1 MSKCSIICGVIRS
14 HQIRL
19 YPNNEQR
26 IMLAKTVGVARYCY
40 NWGLAKWNEMYDNG
54 ENCSTGLL
62 SRTWTVERPEWAK
75 ETFRGS
81 QSRSFMFLGTA
92 FMNFFKHRAE
102 RPRRHKKGKHD
113 SFYVDNA
120 HARLKG
126 DMHIRLPNIGVV
138 RMAEKLRFAGKIQRF
153 VVSKEA
159 DKWYVSITVEIP
171 DESVEENMSAVGI
184 DVGSKHWAVSSD
196 GDVLDRPK
204 SIQRLEKRLKRAQ
217 RSLSRKRKASRN
229 RRKARM
235 RVARLHQRI
244 RNVKRDAVHKF
255 TSRIAKNHGVVC
267 CENLCVKGMGKSVK
281 SIRKAVRNS
290 CMGELRMMLSYKA
303 AHYVEIDRFYP
314 SSKRCSK
321 CGNVKEELGLS
332 ERTYRCEACGNA
344 LDRDLNAAL
353 NIRDEG
359 FRIFTE
365 GHSESACGGR

>member
-1 MSKCSIICGVIRS
+1 
-14 HQIRL
+14 
-19 YPNNEQR
+19 
-26 IMLAKTVGVARYCY
+26 
-40 NWGLAKWNEMYDNG
+40 
-54 ENCSTGLL
+54 
-62 SRTWTVERPEWAK
+62 
-75 ETFRGS
+75 
-81 QSRSFMFLGTA
+81 
-92 FMNFFKHRAE
+92 
-102 RPRRHKKGKHD
+102 
-113 SFYVDNA
+113 
-120 HARLKG
+120 
-126 DMHIRLPNIGVV
+126 
-138 RMAEKLRFAGKIQRF
+138 MAEKLRFDGKIQRF
-153 VVSKEA
+153 VVSKKA
-159 DKWYVSITVEIP
+159 DKWYVSITVEMP
-171 DESVEENMSAVGI
+171 DEAFEYNASSVGI

-204 SIQRLEKRLKRAQ
+204 SIQKLEKRLKRAQ

-229 RRKARM
+229 RAKARM

-255 TSRIAKNHGVVC
+255 TSRIAKNHVVVC

-321 CGNVKEELGLS
+321 CGNVRAELVLS
-332 ERTYRCEACGNA
+332 ERTYQCEACGNV

-359 FRIFTE
+359 FRMFTE
-365 GHSESACGGR
+365 GHSGSACGGR